1 VVDELTQEEV
11 AACGDLARA
20 VLRFLVAYET
30 GIRKRMSVP
39 SGSAPAR
46 PAWAPMAGRISPEKI
61 EEAKLLLS
69 TREAAKLLGISDR
82 SLWNLTAPRGPVP
95 AIRFGSI
102 VRYSPDDLRAWIKQ
116 SRQEGPAI

>member
-1 VVDELTQEEV
+1 VANELMQEEV
-11 AACGDLARA
+11 AACEDLARA
-20 VLRFLVAYET
+20 VLRFLVAHET
-30 GIRKRMSVP
+30 GRQKRTSV
-39 SGSAPAR
+39 SGGSAPVR
-46 PAWAPMAGRISPEKI
+46 PAWVPLAGRISPEKV

-116 SRQEGPAI
+116 SRQEGPAS

>member
-20 VLRFLVAYET
+20 VLRFLVAHET
-30 GIRKRMSVP
+30 GRRKRTPQP
-39 SGSAPAR
+39 SSSAPVR
-46 PAWAPMAGRISPEKI
+46 PAWVPLAGRISPEKV

-95 AIRFGSI
+95 AIRFGGI

-116 SRQEGPAI
+116 SRQEGPAS